1 MMNQSK
7 IYITAP
13 EMAEMLGIS
22 VGHAYKIIRGLNQE
36 LKDNGYIVIAR
47 KVPTEYLKIRGMKFK
62 PIFQYIRKLKTP
74 PSLPPKSLRM
84 NRCNYRNRRR

>member
-1 MMNQSK
+1 MMNQTK

-36 LKDNGYIVIAR
+36 LKDDGYIVIAW
-47 KVPTEYLKIRGMKFK
+47 KVPTEYFK
-62 PIFQYIRKLKTP
+62 KRWFAYGA
-74 PSLPPKSLRM
+74 
-84 NRCNYRNRRR
+84 